1 MNVTLT
7 WDLFII
13 VFFAM
18 VMAYSYLIGR
28 HQAAKIIFA
37 SYIAIIAV
45 QGLGNIAMRMFGQAE
60 GVLQIMQIAV
70 DSSLIIA
77 AKMVLFIIAVI
88 LLALRSGMT
97 VVYTKR
103 DYGIVNAITTGIF
116 GFVTAGLLIST
127 LVTYLTESLLLDV
140 TLAEA
145 VNVSPII
152 QQSSLM
158 QSMIIYQDL
167 WFAMPA
173 LAILVAGFF
182 ASDST
187 ASTA

>member
-18 VMAYSYLIGR
+18 VMAYSYIIGR

-45 QGLGNIAMRMFGQAE
+45 QGLGNILM
-60 GVLQIMQIAV
+60 
-70 DSSLIIA
+70 
-77 AKMVLFIIAVI
+77 
-88 LLALRSGMT
+88 ALRSGMT
-97 VVYTKR
+97 VNYTKR
-103 DYGIVNAITTGIF
+103 DYGPVNVVMTGVF
-116 GFVTAGLLIST
+116 GFLTAGLLIST
-127 LVTYLTESLLLDV
+127 LVTYLTESLLLNV

-145 VNVSPII
+145 VLVSPII

-167 WFAMPA
+167 WFSMPA
-173 LAILVAGFF
+173 IAILVAGLF
-182 ASDST
+182 SSEST
-187 ASTA
+187 A

>member
-18 VMAYSYLIGR
+18 VMAYSYIIGR

-45 QGLGNIAMRMFGQAE
+45 QGLGNIVMRMFGQAE
-60 GVLQIMQIAV
+60 GVLRVMQIAMDASIV
-70 DSSLIIA
+70 IA
-77 AKMVLFIIAVI
+77 AKMVVFIIVVI
-88 LLALRSGMT
+88 LMALRSGMT
-97 VVYTKR
+97 VNYTKR
-103 DYGIVNAITTGIF
+103 DYGPVNVVMTGVF
-116 GFVTAGLLIST
+116 GFLTAGLLIST
-127 LVTYLTESLLLDV
+127 LVTYLTESLLLNV

-145 VNVSPII
+145 VLVSPII

-167 WFAMPA
+167 WFSMPA
-173 LAILVAGFF
+173 IAILVAGLF
-182 ASDST
+182 SSEST
-187 ASTA
+187 A